1 MIRLFHYLK
10 GIKHQHIPEMCNDM
24 SGQSCMIYLST
35 GSQVVQVKR
44 VVLVHSTTLFIPC
57 GVVVL
62 RCCLLY
68 EGRVGKYYGC
78 CSVHFL
84 LYQVYP
90 LFVPSILFHQS
101 VLRSIYGWI
110 VLGYFPR

>member
-1 MIRLFHYLK
+1 
-10 GIKHQHIPEMCNDM
+10 M

-35 GSQVVQVKR
+35 GSQVVQVKK
-44 VVLVHSTTLFIPC
+44 VVLVHSTTLFIPS
-57 GVVVL
+57 GVSCL
-62 RCCLLY
+62 LYLLY
-68 EGRVGKYYGC
+68 EGSWEEVLWLLLRAL
-78 CSVHFL
+78 L